1 MKRLFVLALAVFMVA
16 AFALPA
22 SALENK
28 FGGYMENNFN
38 TYKSLNYRD
47 TGSSDYSTA
56 RSRTRLYYTA
66 IIHENLSFINQ
77 FEMDTEWGQQDSYGD
92 LGADGINVEV
102 KRSYIDFTAF
112 NTRWEV
118 GTQNFNILRG
128 LLVNDDASGIKVS
141 YRGADNFI
149 PAVWWFRLN
158 NGDKGAKDNG
168 QDVDHYTAL
177 VNIKM
182 NNMQIV
188 PSVGYLTSN
197 NVAYYSPADAT
208 HSAKVYILG
217 VDFNMKMDMVDIV
230 AAAGYEG
237 GQLTDDVDISA
248 YMFNLKGKFKLG
260 KFAIRGEFLY
270 TTGDEVDSNGNPT
283 NADYKG
289 WYYPEQNSTGA
300 NYSTS
305 EFVRKGIDWTQV
317 PRAAGANAVAGNGVE
332 NRMEAGLGVDFALT
346 KAWDLSFDWWWL
358 NLAENNETGNSDIGN
373 EFDLV
378 ATWKIMKNLKLDLIG
393 AYLLTGD
400 AVKKL
405 SSVGT
410 DATDKAYE
418 LSARLSISF

>member
-128 LLVNDDASGIKVS
+128 LLVNDDASGIKAS

-149 PAVWWFRLN
+149 PAFWWFRLN
-158 NGDKGAKDNG
+158 NGDKGAGDNG

-305 EFVRKGIDWTQV
+305 EFVRKGWDWTKV
-317 PRAAGANAVAGNGVE
+317 PNAAGANAVAGNGVE
-332 NRMEAGLGVDFALT
+332 NRMEAGLGVDFAVSKSWNLM
-346 KAWDLSFDWWWL
+346 FDYWWL

-373 EFDLV
+373 EFDLK
-378 ATWKIMKNLKLDLIG
+378 ATWSIMKNLKLDLIG

-405 SSVGT
+405 SSS
-410 DATDKAYE
+410 DSSDDAYE
-418 LSARLSISF
+418 VSARLRISF